1 MPAGEATVTI
11 VKPPSKADIK
21 IGYADVTVGIYATNG
36 VSITPSQLGFSSIVH
51 VTPTVKS
58 VSGTVNVTDAFY
70 DVSTSKLKCFDE
82 TPAEV
87 ANAADLSGI
96 VFRCLVVGT

>member
-1 MPAGEATVTI
+1 MPATVSI

-21 IGYADVTVGIYATNG
+21 IGFVDITVGTYATNG
-36 VSITPSQLGFSSIVH
+36 VSVTPSQLGFSSVVH
-51 VTPTVKS
+51 VTPTIKS
-58 VSGTVNVTDAFY
+58 VSGTVNVTGAFY
-70 DVSTSKLKCFDE
+70 DVTNSKLKCFDE

-96 VFRCLVVGT
+96 VFRCEVIGT

>member
-1 MPAGEATVTI
+1 MPATVSI

-21 IGYADVTVGIYATNG
+21 IGYADVTVGTYATDG
-36 VSITPSQLGFSSIVH
+36 VSVTPSQLGFSSIIH
-51 VTPTVKS
+51 ISPTIKS
-58 VSGTVNVTDAFY
+58 VSGTVNVTGAYYDA
-70 DVSTSKLKCFDE
+70 STSKLKCFDE

-96 VFRCLVVGT
+96 VFRCQIVGT